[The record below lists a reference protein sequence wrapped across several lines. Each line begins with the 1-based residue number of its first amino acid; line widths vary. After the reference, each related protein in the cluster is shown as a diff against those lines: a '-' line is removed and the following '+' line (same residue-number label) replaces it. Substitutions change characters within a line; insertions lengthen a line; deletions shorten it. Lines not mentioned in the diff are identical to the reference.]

1 MVQIRLPDVWV
12 NIEAH
17 CTLAIRL
24 LVGKVLNDRFAVR
37 CFSDEVVQSGAH
49 VHSHAM
55 ALIGASPIRT
65 SSLVVHLILRHAT
78 TPNVLPSLSRA
89 THIALYKTREILIID
104 NDLTHIIV
112 ELRELTLTLMEVSA
126 ETEASSASLI
136 SEHIT
141 VILSMNGPFL
151 DIGNIV
157 RLFHRWLV
165 GLDVWLVRVCKL
177 VELFRLR
184 SVLAELLCHL

>member
-1 MVQIRLPDVWV
+1 
-12 NIEAH
+12 
-17 CTLAIRL
+17 
-24 LVGKVLNDRFAVR
+24 
-37 CFSDEVVQSGAH
+37 
-49 VHSHAM
+49 M

-89 THIALYKTREILIID
+89 AHIALYKTREILIID

-112 ELRELTLTLMEVSA
+112 KLRELTLTLMEVSA
-126 ETEASSASLI
+126 ETEASSASFI

-151 DIGNIV
+151 DIGNIF
-157 RLFHRWLV
+157 RLFHRWLA

-184 SVLAELLCHL
+184 SVLAELLCHLQVFVDLLVFLSFDVLLLGSCSILTSLGVELSTVALIVVLYYFELPRV